1 MAIQKKQQNFRQH
14 LILSGLKATRQREL
28 IARAFFATNTH
39 ISAEALYRRV
49 SGRDR
54 RIGLVTVYRTLK
66 LLKEAG
72 LAHERQFGEGRALF
86 EHASSERHHDHMICT
101 HCGKITEFE
110 NCEIEELQEQVA
122 RRFGFTLQDH
132 KLELYG
138 RCKDCRADAS
148 GGTGRIR
155 AVGAR

>member
-39 ISAEALYRRV
+39 ISAEALYRRI

-138 RCKDCRADAS
+138 RCSDCRADVRRR
-148 GGTGRIR
+148 TGRVR